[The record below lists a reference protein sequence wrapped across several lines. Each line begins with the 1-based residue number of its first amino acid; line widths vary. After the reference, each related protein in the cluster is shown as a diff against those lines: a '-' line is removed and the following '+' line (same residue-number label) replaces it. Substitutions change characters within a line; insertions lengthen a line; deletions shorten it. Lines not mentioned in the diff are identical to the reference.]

1 MGSRFG
7 PNYACLFVGHIE
19 EQIFQ
24 QYRGKTPD
32 LYKRYI
38 DDIVGAA
45 SGTKEELEDFAT
57 FVNNFHPSLKFTWA
71 ISDDKL
77 PFLDLYLTPSSNRLI
92 TTIHYKETD
101 SHSYLNYS
109 SSHPVRCKNS
119 IPYSQFLR
127 LRWICSEEEDFR
139 TRSEEMT
146 SFFTCRGYPP
156 AVVNQALQRV
166 RSTPSE
172 STINSNTAPST
183 EEQAVPL
190 VLAYHPRNTQVREI
204 ITRNFALLKSNPDT
218 KDIFQPV
225 RILCAYRRDNNLR
238 DILVKSSL
246 QTTGPTDGESGTFPC
261 GRPRCVTCAHT
272 NPSQTLDTPGGQL
285 RFEDK
290 FTCTTSNLIYVL
302 SCRKCSKLY
311 IGETGRRL
319 GDRFREHIRSVGA
332 NTDLPVG
339 KHFSSPGHSVGDVL
353 VSVICAGFRTTM
365 VRRSM
370 EARLIFRHKT
380 LQPNGM
386 NIDFTFL

>member
-77 PFLDLYLTPSSNRLI
+77 PFLDLYLSPSSNRLI
-92 TTIHYKETD
+92 TTIQYKETD

-127 LRWICSEEEDFR
+127 LRRICSEEEDFR

-146 SFFTCRGYPP
+146 SFFTRRGYPP

-190 VLAYHPRNTQVREI
+190 VLTYHPRNMQVREI
-204 ITRNFALLKSNPDT
+204 ITRNFALLKSDPDT
-218 KDIFQPV
+218 KDIF
-225 RILCAYRRDNNLR
+225 
-238 DILVKSSL
+238 
-246 QTTGPTDGESGTFPC
+246 
-261 GRPRCVTCAHT
+261 
-272 NPSQTLDTPGGQL
+272 
-285 RFEDK
+285 
-290 FTCTTSNLIYVL
+290 
-302 SCRKCSKLY
+302 
-311 IGETGRRL
+311 
-319 GDRFREHIRSVGA
+319 
-332 NTDLPVG
+332 
-339 KHFSSPGHSVGDVL
+339 
-353 VSVICAGFRTTM
+353 
-365 VRRSM
+365 
-370 EARLIFRHKT
+370 
-380 LQPNGM
+380 
-386 NIDFTFL
+386 

>member
-1 MGSRFG
+1 MDIKSLYTVIPNNDGLLALTHFLNKRTEFQPPTHTLVRLAELVLTLNTFSFNGDYYQQTGGVAMGSRFG

-45 SGTKEELEDFAT
+45 SGTKEDLEDFAT

-77 PFLDLYLTPSSNRLI
+77 LFLDLYLTPSSNRLI

-127 LRWICSEEEDFR
+127 LRRICSEEEDFR
-139 TRSEEMT
+139 TSSEEMT
-146 SFFTCRGYPP
+146 SFFIRRGYPP

-166 RSTPSE
+166 KSTPRE

-190 VLAYHPRNTQVREI
+190 VLTYHPRNTQVGEI
-204 ITRNFALLKSNPDT
+204 MTRNFALLKSDPDN

-225 RILCAYRRDNNLR
+225 RILCAYRCDNNLR

-261 GRPRCVTCAHT
+261 GLWPSPLRNLRP
-272 NPSQTLDTPGGQL
+272 
-285 RFEDK
+285 
-290 FTCTTSNLIYVL
+290 
-302 SCRKCSKLY
+302 
-311 IGETGRRL
+311 
-319 GDRFREHIRSVGA
+319 
-332 NTDLPVG
+332 
-339 KHFSSPGHSVGDVL
+339 
-353 VSVICAGFRTTM
+353 
-365 VRRSM
+365 
-370 EARLIFRHKT
+370 
-380 LQPNGM
+380 
-386 NIDFTFL
+386 